1 MNVINKLF
9 YNMQLNKKSWRIRGV
24 ETDPTQ
30 NNEDDNITLKDK
42 DIDLTISQEKGTSE
56 VILTFKIDDKE
67 YNILLYDEVIDFIN
81 KLKRR

>member
-30 NNEDDNITLKDK
+30 NDEDDNITLKDK
-42 DIDLTISQEKGTSE
+42 DIDLTISQEKGTTE

-67 YNILLYDEVIDFIN
+67 YNIILYDEVIDFIN